1 MGKYLQAMDRAHRIG
16 QKKVVNVYRLITR
29 NTLEEKILGLQKF
42 KLKTANSVITKDN
55 SSLSSMATDQV
66 FDLFSL
72 EEVKDID
79 TNGGDDGANDHKS
92 KGMKALLENLPELWD
107 DSQYASEYNMDTYS
121 AS

>member
-1 MGKYLQAMDRAHRIG
+1 M
-16 QKKVVNVYRLITR
+16 ITR

-72 EEVKDID
+72 DE
-79 TNGGDDGANDHKS
+79 ANDI
-92 KGMKALLENLPELWD
+92 N
-107 DSQYASEYNMDTYS
+107 DTSGTYIKCFKKYKLIWGS
-121 AS
+121 FSNYVDKIR

>member
-1 MGKYLQAMDRAHRIG
+1 
-16 QKKVVNVYRLITR
+16 LITK

-72 EEVKDID
+72 DE
-79 TNGGDDGANDHKS
+79 ANDINDTSGKVKKIEDTLDS
-92 KGMKALLENLPELWD
+92 IPSPSPSVKIQKRVGFFLWRVEFFKIGKRGLHV
-107 DSQYASEYNMDTYS
+107 Y
-121 AS
+121 